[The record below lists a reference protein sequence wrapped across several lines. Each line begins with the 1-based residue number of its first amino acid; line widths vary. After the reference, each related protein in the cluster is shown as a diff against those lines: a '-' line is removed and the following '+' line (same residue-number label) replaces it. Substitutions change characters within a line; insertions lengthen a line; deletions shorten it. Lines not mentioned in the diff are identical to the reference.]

1 MIAYETRSQEVSKCR
16 YWVRSSKR
24 RGIACVVEDKF
35 VQLRAAAD
43 LPPSP
48 ESIALVWQGPK
59 LLQQGRIVLPRVIE
73 CDGL

>member
-16 YWVRSSKR
+16 YWVRSSTTM
-24 RGIACVVEDKF
+24 GIACVVEDKCI
-35 VQLRAAAD
+35 QHRAAAD

-59 LLQQGRIVLPRVIE
+59 LLQQGRIVLPWVIE
-73 CDGL
+73 CDEL